1 VPLVLTS
8 FAAAIP
14 LNTALSGVL
23 RIEVLVVES
32 DEIPKVVVPV
42 TELAASLPKSVV
54 PAMMMLLHM
63 PATIAKGTSLA
74 VIIPTSLM
82 GTWRNRAKKNADLKS
97 AAILGLGGIMSAYAG
112 GWISDKMS
120 DSVSNTLFA
129 TLLVVV
135 AVRLLRQVRAE
146 DKAGVVQH

>member
-1 VPLVLTS
+1 MPLVLTR

-54 PAMMMLLHM
+54 PAMMML
-63 PATIAKGTSLA
+63 
-74 VIIPTSLM
+74 
-82 GTWRNRAKKNADLKS
+82 
-97 AAILGLGGIMSAYAG
+97 
-112 GWISDKMS
+112 
-120 DSVSNTLFA
+120 
-129 TLLVVV
+129 
-135 AVRLLRQVRAE
+135 
-146 DKAGVVQH
+146 